1 MFFDWLVQLVTAFT
15 GSVGFAVVFNVQA
28 CRLFWAGLGGLLGW
42 AVYLAFGLVT
52 ESDVVRFFVASACFT
67 FYADPMARLKKTPI
81 TVFLVPAA
89 IPMVPGASLYRSM
102 SFAVNGE
109 WSAFAPQIL
118 YTLLLASA
126 IAAGIVCAMTFA
138 HIGRRIGREL
148 MRFLPGKQT
157 KRNCNHTK

>member
-1 MFFDWLVQLVTAFT
+1 MLPDWIIQLLTAFT

-28 CRLFWAGLGGLLGW
+28 ARLFWAGLGGLLGW
-42 AVYLAFGLVT
+42 AVYLALGAVVQ
-52 ESDVVRFFVASACFT
+52 SDVIRFFVASACFT
-67 FYADPMARLKKTPI
+67 FYADPLARLKKTPI

-109 WSAFAPQIL
+109 WNAFAPQIL

-126 IAAGIVCAMTFA
+126 IAAGIVCAMTFI
-138 HIGRRIGREL
+138 HIGR
-148 MRFLPGKQT
+148 MVGKEAARRLAG
-157 KRNCNHTK
+157 KHGE